1 MKFLPFVI
9 LLGSLLFPANADHL
23 LLTRVVTQPDAAE
36 SFSIYNPTDSPID
49 LTNYYICDDEEYYK
63 MQTEGD
69 MAPSSW
75 IDGFTAQFPPI
86 SLDAY
91 DTLTVVLHANY
102 SDYYGESFSPDL
114 VMYVDQNN
122 SMIETEEGSFGV
134 PVQGD
139 DGNPVPK
146 LNDDKEL
153 LILFFWDGNPSSPIH
168 DVDYFIWLDP
178 SEIDEDEIIH
188 LNAINKT
195 GISDYEND
203 TPAGYQL
210 YFETL
215 AGQYYAYSRIGTD
228 EVDEIQTGGN
238 GINGH
243 NETSENFRE
252 SWEISLLFN
261 LGCTDD
267 KKPNFDP
274 MAEVDDDT
282 CIEYTIEQIYN
293 QFGSELSPAPCD
305 EEWSY
310 GPISTMGL
318 IVDYQV
324 TGGPKVITIED
335 ENGYQLEVTIW
346 DFDPMFSDKTRQFV
360 DYYDPTEYIV
370 LITGTLGIYN
380 CNFQLDINSED
391 DITYF
396 NSFHPFGDF
405 VPDSSI
411 VSAQIDPAP
420 FVIIPTLGE
429 HLDFRY
435 SFPKNSRVIIRVFDI
450 SGRFITSI
458 VDRYFEQAGQV
469 NRLEKHAEWDG
480 RDHLGQIV
488 QPGTYIMH
496 IETMNPVTGETQTDA
511 APIVVGVK
519 N

>member
-1 MKFLPFVI
+1 LKLLPLFT
-9 LLGSLLFPANADHL
+9 LFGSLLFPANSDHL
-23 LLTRVVTQPDAAE
+23 LLTRIVTQPDAAE

-49 LTNYYICDDEEYYK
+49 LTNYYICDDEDYYK

-69 MAPSSW
+69 MAPSSS
-75 IDGFTAQFPPI
+75 ISGFTARFPAITI
-86 SLDAY
+86 SPG
-91 DTLTVVLHANY
+91 DTFHIVLNE
-102 SDYYGESFSPDL
+102 DYKEFYGEDFVADL
-114 VMYVDQNN
+114 VMFGSSDSSLTG
-122 SMIETEEGSFGV
+122 SMGF
-134 PVQGD
+134 
-139 DGNPVPK
+139 
-146 LNDDKEL
+146 
-153 LILFFWDGNPSSPIH
+153 SSNKI
-168 DVDYFIWLDP
+168 Y
-178 SEIDEDEIIH
+178 EIDELIILFKWDGESNH
-188 LNAINKT
+188 LIEDIDYFVWSSLDGVGNVIDKT
-195 GISDYEND
+195 GIDSYAND
-203 TPAGYQL
+203 TALDNQL
-210 YFETL
+210 YFETV

-228 EVDEIQTGGN
+228 EINEEQNGGN

-243 NETSENFRE
+243 DETSENFRE
-252 SWEISLLFN
+252 SWGISLLFN

-274 MAEVDDDT
+274 MAEVDDNT

-293 QFGSELSPAPCD
+293 QFGSELSPAPCND
-305 EEWSY
+305 DWSS
-310 GPISTMGL
+310 GREISTMGL

-335 ENGYQLEVTIW
+335 ENGYQLDVTIW
-346 DFDPMFSDKTRQFV
+346 DFDPMFSDKIRQFV

-370 LITGTLGIYN
+370 LITGSLGIYN

-411 VSAQIDPAP
+411 VAAKIDPAP
-420 FVIIPTLGE
+420 FILIPTLGE
-429 HLDFRY
+429 HLDFSY

-458 VDRYFEQAGQV
+458 VDRYFKQAGQV
-469 NRLEKHAEWDG
+469 NRLEDHSEWDG

-496 IETMNPVTGETQTDA
+496 IETMNPVTGTTHTDA